1 MESFEDRPLT
11 QALPIMMVV
20 QIIGMLYI
28 SFVCVY
34 MPVAGIGMTSTTS
47 IKFHTLVSMSLAS
60 YYQSIVTD
68 PGRIPEAECW
78 KTGKGLIVYERK
90 KTNGQLRY
98 CKKEGRF
105 KPDRAHFCTPM
116 GRNVLR
122 MDHYCPWTSNC
133 VGYNN
138 HKYFL
143 LFLMY
148 SVMASNMVTIDLLQ
162 MLTHHTLPAGAT
174 FFLVEGEC
182 LSALLS
188 GVLTPFFL
196 FHCWLS
202 SNNMTTIEFC
212 EKKGTNGAS
221 YESPYNIG
229 VYRNLCSILG
239 ENPLLWPFPVRFF
252 HVSQISRFN
261 VKRDS
266 NHHDLI
272 NLRSLISKCQ
282 QCAGPRGDGLSFAM
296 RPAAIAAESSHPLEL
311 LDVGVVTTQP
321 GSTRFLVFCQD
332 SNISFR

>member
-1 MESFEDRPLT
+1 VPIFWRTVDDAADSLIDGVVALGDYMPSWAGGPEPAIVESFEDRPLT

-34 MPVAGIGMTSTTS
+34 MPVAGVGMTSTTS

-133 VGYNN
+133 VGYHN

-162 MLTHHTLPAGAT
+162 MLTHTTLPAGAT

-212 EKKGTNGAS
+212 EKKGQNGSS
-221 YESPYNIG
+221 YDSPYNIG

-239 ENPLLWPFPVRFF
+239 DNPLLWPLPVRF
-252 HVSQISRFN
+252 
-261 VKRDS
+261 
-266 NHHDLI
+266 
-272 NLRSLISKCQ
+272 
-282 QCAGPRGDGLSFAM
+282 
-296 RPAAIAAESSHPLEL
+296 
-311 LDVGVVTTQP
+311 
-321 GSTRFLVFCQD
+321 ST
-332 SNISFR
+332 